1 MSDYTKVTGQR
12 GKLLE
17 MHRMEQTEVGL
28 EDKQQTTVK
37 IYIYK
42 GDKSK

>member
-17 MHRMEQTEVGL
+17 MYRMEQTEVGL

-37 IYIYK
+37 NIYIYI
-42 GDKSK
+42 